1 MSKIKPGL
9 GRGLDALINPQSRQ
23 DLEKP
28 IAVSTNNISKD
39 DGKTFDVLVK
49 IPVNNIVPNP
59 YQPRTE
65 FEPHALDELK
75 KSILQNGLIQPI
87 TVRRNDQNAY
97 ELISGERR
105 LRACKDIGYKDI
117 PAYIIDVK
125 TKEAMVALALIE
137 NIQRE
142 NLNAI
147 EIAVAYKRLLEECNL
162 SHEEIAIKVGKD
174 RTTITNSLRLLK
186 LPKEVQDSLVSN
198 EISAGHARALINLP
212 YEQQQRDIL
221 KLIIKNSLS
230 VRKVEALVKE
240 LITGKDKKTTSKGSS
255 EIITKKSASLADV
268 ENKLRMLFGTKVQCK
283 QKNDGSGEISIEFYS
298 NEELERLFE
307 LFDLIETNYNYNTI
321 AFCVLFCSGSGSN
334 GTRLSFKRPNYRFLK
349 YQRFCVC
356 NAEITYG
363 SCFKKCI
370 NSGVGAVL

>member
-255 EIITKKSASLADV
+255 ETITKKSASLADV

-307 LFDLIETNYNYNTI
+307 LFDLIETNYN
-321 AFCVLFCSGSGSN
+321 
-334 GTRLSFKRPNYRFLK
+334 
-349 YQRFCVC
+349 
-356 NAEITYG
+356 
-363 SCFKKCI
+363 
-370 NSGVGAVL
+370 